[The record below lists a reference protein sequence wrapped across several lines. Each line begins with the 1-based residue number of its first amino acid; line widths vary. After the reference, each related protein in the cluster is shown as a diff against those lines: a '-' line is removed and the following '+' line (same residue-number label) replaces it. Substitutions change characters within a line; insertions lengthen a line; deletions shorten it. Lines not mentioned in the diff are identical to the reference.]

1 MVDFYHDIGVHT
13 KFIFVVPPRE
23 NRQPKSVNKLILGE
37 IKKRLDKDK
46 GL

>member
-1 MVDFYHDIGVHT
+1 MVDFCHDIGVHT

-23 NRQPKSVNKLILGE
+23 NRQAKSVNKLILGE
-37 IKKRLDKDK
+37 VKKIMDESK